1 MRLFQHELLVV
12 LDHLN
17 EGLPAAQ
24 PLLEQVARVLG
35 EALLDPHVVVQ
46 QRRDHVPPP
55 MVAKLVSIE
64 PLVLEVALL
73 EHGQRI
79 GDVGRML
86 HRALRGDDVANPLP
100 GMRSP
105 PILHGIDADTEI
117 DEAVLHLLQVARLG
131 RQANGHLAI
140 HAHMGG
146 VPILIVRHG
155 NGAEVRGNGLRHVID
170 AADRVAPEAVDLH
183 EVPLAVEALPPRA
196 GDAIGVGRALAEL
209 IEARIPRLPVVG
221 RDGGQANAQA
231 VDVVARQGHATP
243 VGILAG
249 LALIM
254 ESDDLGTGR
263 LPSPIRCLHEDAV
276 ADLVEAPRRTVYG
289 HGVHQELAMQVKPKI
304 GGASLQRLEG
314 DVGRTRHLKGRRGG
328 DIELQPVVLHIEG
341 VAARQRARH
350 VEVLVGRSGTGRP
363 TGLERLVGVPTSM
376 VGQVTRKG
384 PTQNGP
390 VSLRENGPVHGCHQ
404 QQCEEET
411 GHGSKIRAA
420 PAQLSLSGR

>member
-1 MRLFQHELLVV
+1 
-12 LDHLN
+12 
-17 EGLPAAQ
+17 
-24 PLLEQVARVLG
+24 
-35 EALLDPHVVVQ
+35 
-46 QRRDHVPPP
+46 
-55 MVAKLVSIE
+55 
-64 PLVLEVALL
+64 
-73 EHGQRI
+73 
-79 GDVGRML
+79 
-86 HRALRGDDVANPLP
+86 
-100 GMRSP
+100 
-105 PILHGIDADTEI
+105 
-117 DEAVLHLLQVARLG
+117 
-131 RQANGHLAI
+131 
-140 HAHMGG
+140 
-146 VPILIVRHG
+146 
-155 NGAEVRGNGLRHVID
+155 
-170 AADRVAPEAVDLH
+170 
-183 EVPLAVEALPPRA
+183 
-196 GDAIGVGRALAEL
+196 
-209 IEARIPRLPVVG
+209 
-221 RDGGQANAQA
+221 
-231 VDVVARQGHATP
+231 
-243 VGILAG
+243 
-249 LALIM
+249 M

-390 VSLRENGPVHGCHQ
+390 ISLGENGPVHGCHQ

-411 GHGSKIRAA
+411 GHGGKIRAA